1 MMTYHILFNP
11 KSRNGSHPKTL
22 NKISK
27 KLKSQKV
34 FMHNV
39 LEIKDPKAFAK
50 SLHKEDIIVIVGGD
64 GTLHHF
70 VNQVDMKSFEGL
82 LSMFQSGTGNDFIRS
97 LKTKE
102 DFPFIHNQLKELPTV
117 SIAGVTHKFVNGID
131 IGLGGHVGH
140 IIESRGRKKSKFEF
154 FRSTLVAIKEFKPFE
169 LSLKALDID
178 VTEKKIWFVAVM
190 HGAYFGGGMHIAPKQ
205 QRNQKT
211 LSVIV
216 AKNCPKW
223 LLFVI
228 FPSIYIGKHFWFK
241 KYIDYYQVTSATI
254 KTRYPQIAELDGEVQ
269 RNVTQMDIM
278 R

>member
-70 VNQVDMKSFEGL
+70 VNQVDMTSFEGH

-102 DFPFIHNQLKELPTV
+102 DFPSIHNQLKELPTV
-117 SIAGVTHKFVNGID
+117 SIAGVAHKFVNGID

-178 VTEKKIWFVAVM
+178 VTEKKIWFELG
-190 HGAYFGGGMHIAPKQ
+190 GAG
-205 QRNQKT
+205 
-211 LSVIV
+211 
-216 AKNCPKW
+216 
-223 LLFVI
+223 I
-228 FPSIYIGKHFWFK
+228 FRPEITIPLMGIKVPVLAWGQGFDR
-241 KYIDYYQVTSATI
+241 IITDYYKI
-254 KTRYPQIAELDGEVQ
+254 KYKELSHK
-269 RNVTQMDIM
+269 
-278 R
+278 

>member
-1 MMTYHILFNP
+1 MTYHILFNP

-22 NKISK
+22 KKISK
-27 KLKSQKV
+27 KLTSHTV

-39 LEIKDPKAFAK
+39 LEIKDPKTFAQ
-50 SLHKEDIIVIVGGD
+50 SLKKEDVIVIVGGD

-70 VNQVDMKSFEGL
+70 VNQVDVTTFEGT

-97 LKTKE
+97 LNTKE
-102 DFPFIHNQLKELPTV
+102 DFPHIQSHLKKLPTV
-117 SIAGVTHKFVNGID
+117 TIGGISHKFVNGID

-169 LSLKALDID
+169 LSLKTKDID
-178 VTEKKIWFVAVM
+178 TTEKKIWFVAIM
-190 HGAYFGGGMHIAPKQ
+190 HGAYFGGGMQIAPKQ
-205 QRNQKT
+205 TRDQKT
-211 LSVIV
+211 LSLIV
-216 AKNCPKW
+216 AKDCPKW

-254 KTRYPQIAELDGEVQ
+254 KTTQPQIAELDGEVQ
-269 RNVTQMDIM
+269 RNVTHMEIV